1 METKYDIY
9 NTLGPLQIDIV
20 KKTISKD
27 NVETQEM
34 TIDGEKVKTSD
45 IYTLIGLFI
54 DELDRRNELDIRS
67 IIGYIGY

>member
-34 TIDGEKVKTSD
+34 TIDGENVKTSD
-45 IYTLIGLFI
+45 LYTLIGLFI
-54 DELDRRNELDIRS
+54 NELDRRNELDVRS